1 MATVRV
7 LIADDHPIVRS
18 GLREAIQGQRGKWL
32 VFEAPDGEQAVEY
45 CRTNPIDVAIFDISM
60 PKLDGLAAVRMAR
73 RQKPALKVILLTM
86 YDDPALLDEGL
97 ALGVQGYV
105 LKDEPIAVV
114 IEALRA
120 VLKGERYISPA
131 LQNRDKKRDTASKPV
146 SDSSPQFGSLTVT
159 ERKVLRL
166 IGEDLTSKEIA
177 DRLKC
182 SVHTI
187 NAHRQNLSIKL
198 QLSGSHSL
206 LKFAFDNRD
215 RL

>member
-1 MATVRV
+1 
-7 LIADDHPIVRS
+7 
-18 GLREAIQGQRGKWL
+18 L

-177 DRLKC
+177 DRLQC

>member
-7 LIADDHPIVRS
+7 LIADDHPIIRS

-32 VFEAPDGEQAVEY
+32 VFEAPDGEQAVE
-45 CRTNPIDVAIFDISM
+45 CCQTNPIDVAIFDISM

-86 YDDPALLDEGL
+86 YDDPALLEEGL
-97 ALGVQGYV
+97 TLGAQGYV

-114 IEALRA
+114 LEALRA
-120 VLKGERYISPA
+120 VLKGERYLSPA
-131 LQNRDKKRDTASKPV
+131 LQNRDKNRDSASKPL
-146 SDSSPQFGSLTVT
+146 SDSNPDLDSLTVT
-159 ERKVLRL
+159 ERKILRL

-177 DRLKC
+177 DRLQC

-198 QLSGSHSL
+198 RLSGSHSL

>member
-177 DRLKC
+177 DKLQC

>member
-7 LIADDHPIVRS
+7 LIADDHPIIRS
-18 GLREAIQGQRGKWL
+18 GLREAIQGERGKWL
-32 VFEAPDGEQAVEY
+32 VFEASDGEQAVE
-45 CRTNPIDVAIFDISM
+45 CCQTNPIDVAIFDISM

-97 ALGVQGYV
+97 TLGAQGYV

-120 VLKGERYISPA
+120 VLKGERYLSPA
-131 LQNRDKKRDTASKPV
+131 LQNRDKKPDSVSKPL
-146 SDSSPQFGSLTVT
+146 SDSNPDLDSLTVT
-159 ERKVLRL
+159 ERKIPRL

-177 DRLKC
+177 DRLQC
-182 SVHTI
+182 SVHTV

-198 QLSGSHSL
+198 RLSGSHSL

>member
-18 GLREAIQGQRGKWL
+18 GLREAIQGQPGKWL
-32 VFEAPDGEQAVEY
+32 VFEAPDGEQAVE
-45 CRTNPIDVAIFDISM
+45 CCHANPIDVAIFDISM

-177 DRLKC
+177 DRLQC

>member
-18 GLREAIQGQRGKWL
+18 GLREAIRGQRGKWL
-32 VFEAPDGEQAVEY
+32 VFEAPDGEQAAE
-45 CRTNPIDVAIFDISM
+45 CCLKNPIDVAIFDINM
-60 PKLDGLAAVRMAR
+60 PKLDGLRAVGVVQ
-73 RQKPALKVILLTM
+73 RQKPTVKVILLTM
-86 YDDPALLDEGL
+86 YDDPALIEEGL
-97 ALGVQGYV
+97 ALGAQGYV

-114 IEALRA
+114 LEAIGA
-120 VLKGERYISPA
+120 VLKGERFLSPA
-131 LQNRDKKRDTASKPV
+131 LRNGDKKRDAAPKALP
-146 SDSSPQFGSLTVT
+146 DSNPDLESLTLT
-159 ERKVLRL
+159 ERKILRL

-177 DRLKC
+177 DRLQC

-198 QLSGSHSL
+198 RLSGSHSL